1 MKPPKH
7 DFLARAS
14 AAWGADLPAWV
25 QALAEEANRTSGAAA
40 AARIGYSPP
49 VVSQVLS
56 RTYPGDLARIQEKV
70 AGALMGVTVECP
82 VLGDIARDRCLDEQ
96 AKGFAATSSVRAR
109 LYRACRAGCPHSRL
123 KGEAG

>member
-1 MKPPKH
+1 M
-7 DFLARAS
+7 
-14 AAWGADLPAWV
+14 PAWV